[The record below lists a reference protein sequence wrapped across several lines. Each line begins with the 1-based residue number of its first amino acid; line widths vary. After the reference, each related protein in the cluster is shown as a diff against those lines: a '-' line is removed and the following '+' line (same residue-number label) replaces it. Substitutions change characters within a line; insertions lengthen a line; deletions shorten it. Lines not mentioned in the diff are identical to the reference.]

1 MRLNNQINLLFFVRT
16 MDLDLTKTSLWISV
30 FIGALVVAA
39 ASAGFQKYSDESE
52 IKVKAVIRD
61 AILGGI
67 FVAMAW
73 TLVPDSMTSIT
84 ESVTTTVVSAANTAS
99 LPVKAP
105 EIDVQVGPAHF

>member
-1 MRLNNQINLLFFVRT
+1 

-39 ASAGFQKYSDESE
+39 ASAGFQQYSAEEGSTVN
-52 IKVKAVIRD
+52 VKGIIRD

-73 TLVPDSMTSIT
+73 TLIPDSMTVLT
-84 ESVTTTVVSAANTAS
+84 DNVTNTVSKTVTATTNVSD
-99 LPVKAP
+99 V
-105 EIDVQVGPAHF
+105 DVQVGPAKF

>member
-1 MRLNNQINLLFFVRT
+1 

-30 FIGALVVAA
+30 LIGALVVAA
-39 ASAGFQKYSDESE
+39 ASAGFQKYSGDNDSE
-52 IKVKAVIRD
+52 IRLKSVARD

-73 TLVPDSMTSIT
+73 TLVPDSMTNIT
-84 ESVTTTVVSAANTAS
+84 ESVTTTVVSAANTATA
-99 LPVKAP
+99 KAP